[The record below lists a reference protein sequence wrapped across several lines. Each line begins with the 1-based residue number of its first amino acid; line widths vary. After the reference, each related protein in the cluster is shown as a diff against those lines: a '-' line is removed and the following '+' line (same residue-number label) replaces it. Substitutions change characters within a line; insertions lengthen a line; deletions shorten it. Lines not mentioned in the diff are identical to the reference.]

1 MQRETRQV
9 GGHKSETV
17 PKGAAWPLGPD
28 GHQGLADTSQ
38 ASQDLGQELQ
48 GLDLSGSEIHLAPSD
63 CHVLL

>member
-1 MQRETRQV
+1 M

-38 ASQDLGQELQ
+38 ASQDLGQEPQ
-48 GLDLSGSEIHLAPSD
+48 VLDEWLRDPPCPL
-63 CHVLL
+63 